1 MYASC
6 SWPGSGG
13 GGGAA
18 STSIRPSTRWISSS
32 HSSATAGSWVA
43 SRTIGA
49 PVGLHPQLADHQVA
63 VGLVEL
69 AGGLV
74 GEQHVGLQDERAG
87 DGDALELAAGQL
99 GDQPVGELVDADPGQ
114 RLGRPSRWPPTAATP
129 RPRSAMATFSG
140 AVSVGTRP

>member
-18 STSIRPSTRWISSS
+18 STSIAPVDEVDLV
-32 HSSATAGSWVA
+32 VA
-43 SRTIGA
+43 LLGHRRVVGGEQDHGA
-49 PVGLHPQLADHQVA
+49 PVGLHPQLADHQVT

-69 AGGLV
+69 ARRLV
-74 GEQHVGLQDERAG
+74 GEQHVGPHDERPG
-87 DGDALELAAGQL
+87 DGHALELATGQL

-114 RLGRPSRWPPTAATP
+114 RLGRPSRSPPTAATP
-129 RPRSAMATFSG
+129 RPRSAMATFSA
-140 AVSVGTRP
+140 AVSVVTRP